1 MSSTVSFF
9 GTTKVRK
16 LLLVIDC
23 GTRES
28 LKGPIQSIEVS
39 YIVHATE
46 DAQTLAKAVS
56 TLLSVDTTPEEEQME
71 GHFGN
76 AITRVRY
83 HLTGEEA
90 AAALGS
96 IVARLPTPTKDK
108 LERGIGELMDEHSAL
123 YLRFDKQ
130 RLVAGTLEE
139 GTGDPVRIK
148 VKPRGFL
155 LRGGAKEFYSKIL
168 FGGN

>member
-1 MSSTVSFF
+1 
-9 GTTKVRK
+9 
-16 LLLVIDC
+16 
-23 GTRES
+23 
-28 LKGPIQSIEVS
+28 LKGPVQSLEVS
-39 YIVHATE
+39 YFVHATE
-46 DAQTLAKAVS
+46 DSQTLAKAVS
-56 TLLSVDTTPEEEQME
+56 ALLSVDTAPEEEQME

-76 AITRVRY
+76 TITRVRY

-96 IVARLPTPTKDK
+96 IVARLST
-108 LERGIGELMDEHSAL
+108 LM
-123 YLRFDKQ
+123 K

-155 LRGGAKEFYSKIL
+155 LHGGAKEFYSKIL
-168 FGGN
+168 FGGS

>member
-1 MSSTVSFF
+1 
-9 GTTKVRK
+9 
-16 LLLVIDC
+16 
-23 GTRES
+23 
-28 LKGPIQSIEVS
+28 LKGPIQSIEAS

-46 DAQTLAKAVS
+46 DPQILAKAVS
-56 TLLSVDTTPEEEQME
+56 TLLSVDARPEEEQMK

-83 HLTGEEA
+83 HLTGKDA

-96 IVARLPTPTKDK
+96 IAAHLPTITKDK
-108 LERGIGELMDEHSAL
+108 LERDIGEFVDEHSAL

-139 GTGDPVRIK
+139 GTDDPVRIK

-155 LRGGAKEFYSKIL
+155 LRGGAEEFYSKIL
-168 FGGN
+168 FGGS

>member
-1 MSSTVSFF
+1 M
-9 GTTKVRK
+9 
-16 LLLVIDC
+16 
-23 GTRES
+23 
-28 LKGPIQSIEVS
+28 KGPVQSVEVS
-39 YIVHATE
+39 YFVHATE
-46 DAQTLAKAVS
+46 DPQTLAKAVS

-76 AITRVRY
+76 AIIRVRY

-90 AAALGS
+90 AAALGN
-96 IVARLPTPTKDK
+96 IVARLPTQMKGK
-108 LERGIGELMDEHSAL
+108 LERSIEELMDEHHAL
-123 YLRFDKQ
+123 YLRLDKQ

-155 LRGGAKEFYSKIL
+155 LRGGAKEFYSRIL
-168 FGGN
+168 SSGS

>member
-1 MSSTVSFF
+1 
-9 GTTKVRK
+9 
-16 LLLVIDC
+16 
-23 GTRES
+23 

-46 DAQTLAKAVS
+46 DPQTLAKAVS
-56 TLLSVDTTPEEEQME
+56 TMLSVDAVPEEERME

-76 AITRVRY
+76 VITRVKY
-83 HLTGEEA
+83 HLTGDDA

-96 IVARLPTPTKDK
+96 IVAHLPAMTKGNLK
-108 LERGIGELMDEHSAL
+108 RGIGELVDEHSTL

-130 RLVAGTLEE
+130 RLVVGTLER
-139 GTGDPVRIK
+139 GTGDPVRVT
-148 VKPRGFL
+148 VKPRVFL

-168 FGGN
+168 FGEI

>member
-9 GTTKVRK
+9 GTTKVHK
-16 LLLVIDC
+16 LLLVINC
-23 GTRES
+23 GTPAS
-28 LKGPIQSIEVS
+28 LRGPIQSIEVS

-46 DAQTLAKAVS
+46 DPRTLAKAVS
-56 TLLSVDTTPEEEQME
+56 TLLSVDARPEEEEMK

-76 AITRVRY
+76 AITRVWYR
-83 HLTGEEA
+83 LTGEDA
-90 AAALGS
+90 AAALGN
-96 IVARLPTPTKDK
+96 IVANLPTLTKER
-108 LERGIGELMDEHSAL
+108 LERSIGELVDEHFVL

-130 RLVAGTLEE
+130 RLVAGALEE
-139 GTGDPVRIK
+139 GTGDPIRIK

-168 FGGN
+168 FGGS

>member
-9 GTTKVRK
+9 GTTEVRK

-23 GTRES
+23 GTRTG

-46 DAQTLAKAVS
+46 DPQTLAKAVS
-56 TLLSVDTTPEEEQME
+56 TLLSVDAAPEEERME

-83 HLTGEEA
+83 HLTGEDA
-90 AAALGS
+90 AAALGC
-96 IVARLPTPTKDK
+96 IAAHLPAVTKDRLK
-108 LERGIGELMDEHSAL
+108 RGIWELVDEHSAL

-130 RLVAGTLEE
+130 RLVLGTLEE
-139 GTGDPVRIK
+139 GTGDPVRVR
-148 VKPRGFL
+148 VKPRVFL

-168 FGGN
+168 FGEI

>member
-1 MSSTVSFF
+1 MSSTVNLF
-9 GTTKVRK
+9 GTTEVRK

-23 GTRES
+23 GTQTG
-28 LKGPIQSIEVS
+28 LKGPIQSIEVT

-46 DAQTLAKAVS
+46 DPQALAKAVS
-56 TLLSVDTTPEEEQME
+56 TLFSINAVPKQEQME

-83 HLTGEEA
+83 HLTGEDA
-90 AAALGS
+90 AVALGS
-96 IVARLPTPTKDK
+96 IAARLPALTKGWLK
-108 LERGIGELMDEHSAL
+108 SGIGELLDEHSTL

-130 RLVAGTLEE
+130 RLVTGTLEE
-139 GTGDPVRIK
+139 GTGDPVRIR
-148 VKPRGFL
+148 VKPRVFL

-168 FGGN
+168 LGGS

>member
-1 MSSTVSFF
+1 
-9 GTTKVRK
+9 
-16 LLLVIDC
+16 
-23 GTRES
+23 

-46 DAQTLAKAVS
+46 DPQTLAKAVS
-56 TLLSVDTTPEEEQME
+56 TLLSVDAAPKVEQME

-83 HLTGEEA
+83 HLMGKDA

-96 IVARLPTPTKDK
+96 IAAHLPALTEDRLK
-108 LERGIGELMDEHSAL
+108 RGIGELVDEHSAL

-130 RLVAGTLEE
+130 RLVVGALEE
-139 GTGDPVRIK
+139 GTGDSVRIR
-148 VKPRGFL
+148 VKPRVFL
-155 LRGGAKEFYSKIL
+155 LRGGAEEFYSKIL
-168 FGGN
+168 FGVIQ